1 MTTRIIY
8 GKYLVSDA
16 KTIIPSGA
24 LFVDGDKIVDLG
36 SYDAIT
42 KKYTPDEVLG
52 SSDRL
57 VAPGFVNAHGHGKGI
72 TDFQRG
78 HLDDTLETWKF
89 RRYPHIDRYYDTLW
103 TAIGLLESG
112 VTTTMHNHDLVNHDD
127 YDQEFSTTIEAYAES
142 GLRLAF
148 APTLVNQN
156 IFVYGDNETFIRSL
170 PAPVRELCENTVR
183 QIKRFGDTAY
193 FQTIKDL
200 KTRFQSPKINIM
212 HGPVSPQW
220 VTDEALQAIK
230 RHADEEG
237 MRVHIHTLQTQLQ
250 KLYGLRRYGK
260 SLVEHLWDIDFLGGN
275 ITCGHCVWLSERDIE
290 LFAETGASVTH
301 HGSCNFRVRNG
312 IAPVFALL
320 EKGVVVGIGMDDK
333 EVGDDKDFLDEMR
346 LVSKIHRLSSHRL
359 DSEHLLP
366 TDCFQMGTQ
375 NGAEVL
381 GFSKQVGTL
390 EKGKQADVVLV
401 DLTRMSEP
409 FVHPDL
415 NPIDLLIYRGRG
427 LDVDTVLVGG
437 EVLLQNR
444 KLTRID
450 RAEVIRKLRE
460 SLGPKY
466 GTEFT
471 EKNKVYETLRERVA
485 GYFDPWYDDIENIE
499 KTPYYFMNN
508 RS

>member
-1 MTTRIIY
+1 
-8 GKYLVSDA
+8 
-16 KTIIPSGA
+16 
-24 LFVDGDKIVDLG
+24 
-36 SYDAIT
+36 
-42 KKYTPDEVLG
+42 
-52 SSDRL
+52 
-57 VAPGFVNAHGHGKGI
+57 
-72 TDFQRG
+72 
-78 HLDDTLETWKF
+78 
-89 RRYPHIDRYYDTLW
+89 
-103 TAIGLLESG
+103 
-112 VTTTMHNHDLVNHDD
+112 
-127 YDQEFSTTIEAYAES
+127 
-142 GLRLAF
+142 
-148 APTLVNQN
+148 
-156 IFVYGDNETFIRSL
+156 
-170 PAPVRELCENTVR
+170 
-183 QIKRFGDTAY
+183 
-193 FQTIKDL
+193 
-200 KTRFQSPKINIM
+200 
-212 HGPVSPQW
+212 
-220 VTDEALQAIK
+220 
-230 RHADEEG
+230 

-260 SLVEHLWDIDFLGGN
+260 SLVEHLWDIGFLGSN
-275 ITCGHCVWLSERDIE
+275 ITCGHCVWLSEKDIE
-290 LFAETGASVTH
+290 LFAETGTSVTH

-366 TDCFQMGTQ
+366 TDCFQMGTR

-381 GFSKQVGTL
+381 GFSNHVGTL

-401 DLTRMSEP
+401 DLTRMREP

-450 RAEVIRKLRE
+450 RVEVIRKLRE
-460 SLGPKY
+460 SLGPDY

-471 EKNKVYETLRERVA
+471 EKNKVYQILRERVA
-485 GYFDPWYDDIENIE
+485 GYFEPWYDDIENIE
-499 KTPYYFMNN
+499 KTPFYFMNN